1 MAYNKI
7 FFENSHNGAK
17 KEAPVG
23 FSWTTFLRLFMRP
36 AIFFL
41 LVFSIFGCGKAE
53 LSRSSAK
60 DMIQGSPKLKAL
72 TQSLPLNSAAGGK
85 ARALDILSRNGA
97 LTPKGS
103 KLFSKFNYTEATL
116 VQPVSPPNV
125 DITGMASVPM
135 AEDMKEVQF
144 DLAFQL
150 PPAIKRFAA
159 SGGKGVAHFRRYDDG
174 WRLAEVNISMSSE
187 PYPLTAQE
195 QNEEQS
201 EISAVASEIL
211 KRKSDLQKLVEK
223 SRTPKKEIMKFS
235 TGEVFFSG
243 RGAWPNDVNGV
254 VLHDTEIYVDVTPPP
269 AAQSFGRSAGGPIHF
284 PFKITSYMK
293 YDQCLPRDP
302 GLKIKTYAF
311 LLLSDS
317 YDSYT
322 NQLHFPKKETCM
334 EFKQKFEGAY
344 QNWRNTYSEVFNS
357 LAELQ

>member
-1 MAYNKI
+1 MHI
-7 FFENSHNGAK
+7 S
-17 KEAPVG
+17 
-23 FSWTTFLRLFMRP
+23 FLIRP

-41 LVFSIFGCGKAE
+41 LAFSILGCGKAE

-60 DMIQGSPKLKAL
+60 DMIQGSQELKAL
-72 TQSLPLNSAAGGK
+72 SQNVRLNSATVGK

-103 KLFSKFNYTEATL
+103 KLFSKFNYGEATL

-144 DLAFQL
+144 NLAFQY

-159 SGGKGVAHFRRYDDG
+159 KVGGGVAHFRRYDDG
-174 WRLAEVNISMSSE
+174 WRLESVNISKSNE

-211 KRKSDLQKLVEK
+211 KRKSDLQKLVEE

-243 RGAWPNDVNGV
+243 RGALANNVNGV
-254 VLHDTEIYVDVTPPP
+254 VLHDTEIYVDVLPPP

-293 YDQCLPRDP
+293 YDQCLPHSP
-302 GLKIKTYAF
+302 GLNIKTYAF
-311 LLLSDS
+311 SLLSDS

-322 NQLHFPKKETCM
+322 NQLHFPKSETCM
-334 EFKQKFEGAY
+334 EFKQKFEEAY
-344 QNWRNTYSEVFNS
+344 QNWRNTYSAAFNS